1 MYTKCIAMVLGLV
14 LVLSL
19 STPSVAT
26 TYYISK
32 SGSDSYSGTSWS
44 QAWLTIEK
52 VNSVLQAGDT
62 IFFGTGIWYNS
73 QIRPPAGGSYYNR
86 TVYACSTYTDA
97 TRGRAHIWAGGLL
110 TGWTSVGG
118 YVYKA
123 SYNDSRSHTMG
134 QDHVLLDPEA
144 SVADVDQPGEFFHDV
159 SNNLV
164 YVWPYESK
172 NPNNCTMIISSNK
185 AVSFAVSN
193 IGHVQFFGLD
203 FKYGELATVDFH
215 ATCDSVFFIHCN
227 ITHGSGS
234 EGTNC
239 GAVFFRADGPYPRDA
254 TDDATFGRFNTFRAC
269 SLGHVMEERGPTYGH
284 IMTTYNE
291 NHVYV
296 ESCTVFPPFGNG
308 IYFKDKM
315 VTPRHTGM
323 VARFNTIHGA
333 AQSAVLWT
341 SHANRDSVYG
351 NIIYDCETGIINGGS
366 NSPPF
371 EGHLFICNNTIYNTH
386 DVAMS
391 FADNGATCGDSNKVK
406 YNIIAGCDLPFGRRI
421 TGFSYVEPACLLT
434 YTIDSNMYYNPTE
447 WFDVCEPDVSFENW
461 QNHGYDVRGYDNID
475 PGFADLSW
483 LNPWSAYSRPGA
495 AAEMNRADYG
505 DRQWTVWGAV
515 QQAASGCDP
524 PGSTTLMS
532 PSNGASNLDQPILFD
547 WSDVGDADL
556 YQLQIDNNSN
566 FSSPEATYQT
576 SSSSQSV
583 SGLSGTTTY
592 YWRVRS
598 YSNCGGWGNWS
609 TSRSFSTAY
618 SGCDPPGAPTVMS
631 PPNGASD
638 VAQPVPTNWND
649 VSTAT
654 LYNLQ
659 VDNNSDFSSPNV
671 NVQPSVSQYSV
682 PATLTPSTAYYWRVR
697 SYNSCGWGGW
707 SSTLHFMTAAESGGD
722 DTTPPAI
729 SNVHATDTTATTAQ
743 ILWQTN
749 ELATSQ
755 VVYVTG
761 IGSPDS
767 TNETTTFVLDH
778 QNMLTGLYPN
788 TTYEYC
794 VKSADSSDN
803 ISQSLWYYFRTA
815 GFIVGADE
823 TQIEALGEP
832 VYYTSQPTL
841 VVRNVSQSDENA
853 YYFEVAT
860 DSNFVNSV
868 TASQAVDQQEGGTTG
883 WKVSSRLDEDR
894 DYYWRASANLE
905 QHSNVSR
912 FRVKPKPHTYPDP
925 FNPHETPFVTFTD
938 IPPGSTLKI
947 KTLQGETVWTSSN
960 DEKAEVIWDGMT
972 DSRMEAAAGVYIW
985 IVEDTD
991 IRGKLTVIR

>member
-1 MYTKCIAMVLGLV
+1 MIRTALIGVF
-14 LVLSL
+14 LSML
-19 STPSVAT
+19 IISPCSAETF
-26 TYYISK
+26 YISK
-32 SGSDSYSGTSWS
+32 SGSDSYSGTNWS
-44 QAWLTIEK
+44 QAWATIAK
-52 VNSVLQAGDT
+52 VNSSIQAGDT
-62 IFFGTGIWYNS
+62 IRFGSGTWYQSTIIPPTG
-73 QIRPPAGGSYYNR
+73 GMTEGR
-86 TVYACSTYTDA
+86 TVYACSTYSSVSERSA
-97 TRGRAHIWAGGLL
+97 TISAGALL
-110 TGWTSVGG
+110 TGWANYSGNIYYATHSDWGNGEGSYIVTQADSQLVYSGSLSGVTSAG
-118 YVYKA
+118 KFF
-123 SYNDSRSHTMG
+123 
-134 QDHVLLDPEA
+134 E
-144 SVADVDQPGEFFHDV
+144 DVQ
-159 SNNLV
+159 NNRV
-164 YVWPYESK
+164 YVWCFGNA
-172 NPNNCTMIISSNK
+172 NPNTQTMVVGKSGR
-185 AVSFAVSN
+185 FAVLFN
-193 IGHVQFFGLD
+193 MPTQDKITFFGLRLSHGCHSVVHTD
-203 FKYGELATVDFH
+203 AAGCDHNEFK
-215 ATCDSVFFIHCN
+215 HC
-227 ITHGSGS
+227 TMAYWGGYSGS
-234 EGTNC
+234 NTSAWLSEQSTLDS
-239 GAVFFRADGPYPRDA
+239 AA
-254 TDDATFGRFNTFRAC
+254 FGQNTLIQAC
-269 SLGHVMEERGPTYGH
+269 SLYCGMTELGRIGAHTVATYGQH
-284 IMTTYNE
+284 RVIID
-291 NHVYV
+291 
-296 ESCTVFPPFGNG
+296 SCTAHSSGNG
-308 IYFKDKM
+308 IYLKDQLGSQIHYGHR
-315 VTPRHTGM
+315 VS
-323 VARFNTIHGA
+323 FSTIHSMEQTGV
-333 AQSAVLWT
+333 QWT
-341 SHANRDSVYG
+341 SHAYNDSLYG
-351 NIIYDCETGIINGGS
+351 NIIYDCVVGINNL
-366 NSPPF
+366 NSATPPIY
-371 EGHLFICNNTIYNTH
+371 GHFFICNNTIY
-386 DVAMS
+386 DVSTAGIAIGDDS
-391 FADNGATCGDSNKVK
+391 PGCGESNQIK
-406 YNIIAGCDLPFGRRI
+406 YNIIAGSDLSGGVI
-421 TGFSYVEPACLLT
+421 GFWYTAQQCQDS

-447 WFDVCEPDVSFENW
+447 WFDVGEADHSFNNW
-461 QNHGYDVRGYDNID
+461 QNHGYDVHGYDNID
-475 PGFADLSW
+475 PGFADPSW

-505 DRQWTVWGAV
+505 DRHWTVWGAV
-515 QQAASGCDP
+515 QPSTGGCDP

-547 WSDVGDADL
+547 WSDVGDADV
-556 YQLQIDNNSN
+556 YQIQIDNNSN

-583 SGLSGTTTY
+583 SGLAGTTTY

-609 TSRSFSTAY
+609 TSRSFSTAD

-841 VVRNVSQSDENA
+841 VVRNVSQSNENA